1 MLSNVNIAR
10 IFSEYLEEK
19 VIPNRLMIV
28 DICRPLIVKKGGG
41 RGGNQNLF
49 SLAFKLLCRVPVSG
63 HESRFYTI

>member
-1 MLSNVNIAR
+1 MLSNVNIAH

-28 DICRPLIVKKGGG
+28 DICRPLIVKKG

-63 HESRFYTI
+63 HESRLYTN